1 MSNYGTPCDDSF
13 RTLLTDCKRLIV
25 PLVNEMFGEN
35 WQETENVELYQ
46 NEVFITTGADEK
58 RITDSNFTIGN
69 SRRYHIECQSSVD
82 GTMTVRIF
90 EYSTQI
96 AITTAE
102 SDVSKTVFTMP
113 ASGILYLRCN
123 DSTPDSHE
131 IVVNTPGGTVSY
143 KIPIVKIK
151 DYSLDD
157 MLSKKLFFLIPFY
170 FFNYS
175 LEKMEK
181 DHALIEDMKNTYLK
195 LWDQLESLVQQGKI
209 SEFEKSAIKAMCD
222 KVAQSLT
229 NKYDNVK
236 EGVDSVMGGEI
247 LDYEA
252 KRIRNESRN
261 ESNIEAVYNML
272 VANVDESVVQRMY
285 PEQFEAGKKRFV
297 SSKHVNV

>member
-1 MSNYGTPCDDSF
+1 
-13 RTLLTDCKRLIV
+13 
-25 PLVNEMFGEN
+25 
-35 WQETENVELYQ
+35 
-46 NEVFITTGADEK
+46 
-58 RITDSNFTIGN
+58 
-69 SRRYHIECQSSVD
+69 
-82 GTMTVRIF
+82 
-90 EYSTQI
+90 
-96 AITTAE
+96 
-102 SDVSKTVFTMP
+102 MP

-123 DSTPDSHE
+123 DSTPDFHE

-143 KIPIVKIK
+143 KIPILKIK

-229 NKYDNVK
+229 NKYNNVK